1 MAATSTTTATP
12 VEQVSAPGIASELS
26 RWRLVGLSMLMFFI
40 ELALIRWTA
49 ANNVHLAYIT
59 NFVLLASFLGIG
71 VGFLLAGSSREL
83 FRWAPVGLA
92 ALVAF
97 VLVFPVKLVRLLG
110 PGTFGGAFGMH
121 ALPQQVSLPIIFALV
136 VVVLGAIGQAMPRA
150 FAQSPPLEAYRLDIL
165 GSL

>member
-59 NFVLLASFLGIG
+59 NFVLLASFLGVG
-71 VGFLLAGSSREL
+71 VGFLRAHSSRDLFGWTPVALAGLVGFEL
-83 FRWAPVGLA
+83 L
-92 ALVAF
+92 
-97 VLVFPVKLVRLLG
+97 FPVKVVTLSASY
-110 PGTFGGAFGMH
+110 PFKGAF
-121 ALPQQVSLPIIFALV
+121 
-136 VVVLGAIGQAMPRA
+136 
-150 FAQSPPLEAYRLDIL
+150 
-165 GSL
+165 